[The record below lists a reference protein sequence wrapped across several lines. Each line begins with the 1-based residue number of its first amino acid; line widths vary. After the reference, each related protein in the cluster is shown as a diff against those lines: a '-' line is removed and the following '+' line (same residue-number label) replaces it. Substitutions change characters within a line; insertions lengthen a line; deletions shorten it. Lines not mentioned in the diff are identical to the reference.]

1 MKPIKTELENR
12 EIFARNLR
20 NYVTLSGKMKKEV
33 AAAIGVS
40 TGHFSDWLACR
51 SYPRLDKLQALAD
64 YFGIKKSDLTEDDS
78 ENEEELDDQKILEIF
93 HQIPKEKRAEAIALC
108 ESVLNTFSKFD
119 K

>member
-20 NYVTLSGKMKKEV
+20 NYVTLSGKMNKEI

-40 TGHFSDWLACR
+40 TGNFSDWLGCR
-51 SYPRLDKLQALAD
+51 SYPRLEKLQALAD
-64 YFGIKKSDLTEDDS
+64 YFGIKKSDLIDDGP

-108 ESVLNTFSKFD
+108 ESVLNTFSKF
-119 K
+119 